1 MGVGGRAGQ
10 ICSGEDVVGGAGR
23 ERSPVCKF
31 LGVGGTVPL
40 VSREAECVGRE
51 EE

>member
-1 MGVGGRAGQ
+1 M
-10 ICSGEDVVGGAGR
+10 VGGAGR
-23 ERSPVCKF
+23 ERSPVCEC

-40 VSREAECVGRE
+40 VSREAECVDRE